1 MIDAWLPVCQHG
13 MSEDECRAAILE
25 VAAQM
30 LDESR
35 RVWRAAGVPLAAI
48 EVAAVAAA
56 RLQAER
62 VERDLPQIMRNLA
75 LSAGA
80 ATMQ

>member
-35 RVWRAAGVPLAAI
+35 RAWRADGVPLALI

-56 RLQAER
+56 RLQAEQ
-62 VERDLPQIMRNLA
+62 VERDLPQIMRNMA
-75 LSAGA
+75 ISAGA
-80 ATMQ
+80 VSLQ